1 MYINPLAIATALD
14 EAEGGLVARQY
25 RTRSRGRRLATGAI
39 VGIAIAGF
47 LFVAFCLFCC
57 WFCCFRKKRGSK
69 RAGHQ
74 QPISGP
80 TSHGG
85 GGGGFFS
92 KFRPGNGAPPP
103 QGHYAGGPA
112 MQQNGYGAQPGYGA
126 QQPGYGGQ
134 QYGYSNGGVAQ
145 PQPAYR

>member
-14 EAEGGLVARQY
+14 EAEGGSSLVARQY
-25 RTRSRGRRLATGAI
+25 RQRSRGRRLATGAI
-39 VGIAIAGF
+39 VGIAIACF
-47 LFVAFCLFCC
+47 LVVAFCLFCC

-80 TSHGG
+80 TSHG

-112 MQQNGYGAQPGYGA
+112 MQQNGYGAQPGYG
-126 QQPGYGGQ
+126 GQ
-134 QYGYSNGGVAQ
+134 QYGGYNNGGVAQ